1 MRLARRLFA
10 GFALVIT
17 VLAILVVVISGQ
29 RLAGE
34 LTARETEQLRHEAQ
48 LVAAQWAGQPSA
60 DPETLA
66 HTAGAALGHRVTL
79 IAPNGRVIGDSEFAD
94 DALPHLENHSTRP
107 EVIAARATGTG
118 VATRSSASRGDA
130 ELYVAV
136 RAAPG
141 IARVSVSTAQ
151 LGEIVSSARGDVVLA
166 ALIALAAALAL
177 TFAFS
182 RAVTQPIVELRD
194 VARSLAGG
202 DLARRPSLSA
212 PGEVGELGTAMHR
225 MAEQLAARL
234 RELQAEQ
241 GLLSAAIESLHEGL
255 LAVDAQRRVVRLNDS
270 ARRLLRVDRPV
281 PFSVDLLPR
290 DALLR
295 EALGSA
301 LGGEPS
307 GPSETVVHDRTL
319 SITARP
325 LGDGGAVLA
334 LLDLTATRRLES
346 VRRDFVANVSHEL
359 KTPLTVIGGFAETL
373 VTDDLPAEQRTQ
385 FAEAIRANAER
396 MRRIVDDLLDLSRIE
411 SGGWRPNPTPVDVA
425 AVADDIFSAARRA
438 PADHAVTLDIAV
450 DPSAPM
456 VYADPMAVRQV
467 ITNLVDNAVR
477 YTPAGGT
484 VTVFTA
490 RADGGAGTWVG
501 VRDSGIG
508 IAAEHLPRIFE
519 RFYRVD
525 PGRSR
530 DAGGTGLGLAI
541 VRHLVE
547 AHAGRVEAESVR
559 GRGTTVR
566 AFFPAGPAPSADA
579 DAPHDAHPYAVT
591 GP

>member
-17 VLAILVVVISGQ
+17 VLAILVVAISGQ
-29 RLAGE
+29 RLARE
-34 LTARETEQLRHEAQ
+34 LTARETDQLTREAQ
-48 LVAAQWAGQPSA
+48 LVATEWAQLPNA
-60 DPETLA
+60 DAEALA
-66 HTAGAALGHRVTL
+66 HSAGEALGHRVTL
-79 IAPNGRVIGDSEFAD
+79 IAADGRVIGDSEFAD
-94 DALPHLENHSTRP
+94 DALPHLENHETRP
-107 EVIAARATGTG
+107 EVVAAHATGTG
-118 VATRSSASRGDA
+118 VATRASPSRGDT

-136 RAAPG
+136 RSSLG
-141 IARVSVSTAQ
+141 VARVSVSTAQ
-151 LGEIVSSARGDVVLA
+151 LGDIVSSARNDVLLS

-194 VARSLAGG
+194 VARSLAAG

-212 PGEVGELGTAMHR
+212 PGEVGDLGTAMHR

-241 GLLSAAIESLHEGL
+241 DLLAAAIESLHEGL
-255 LAVDAQRRVVRLNDS
+255 LAVDVHRNVVRLNDS
-270 ARRLLRVDRPV
+270 ARRLLRADRPV
-281 PFSVDLLPR
+281 PFSADVLPR

-295 EALGSA
+295 EALAAA
-301 LGGEPS
+301 LAGQPS
-307 GPSETVVHDRTL
+307 GPSETVIQERTL

-334 LLDLTATRRLES
+334 LLDLTATRRLEA

-373 VTDDLPAEQRTQ
+373 VTDDLPAAQRTQ
-385 FAEAIRANAER
+385 FVEAIRVNAER

-411 SGGWRPNPTPVDVA
+411 SGGWRPNPSAVDVA
-425 AVADDIFSAARRA
+425 AMADDIFSAAQRA
-438 PADHAVTLDIAV
+438 RADHAVSLETAI
-450 DPSAPM
+450 DPHAPT
-456 VYADPMAVRQV
+456 VYADPTALRQV
-467 ITNLVDNAVR
+467 LTNLIDNAIR
-477 YTPAGGT
+477 YTPAGGMAA
-484 VTVFTA
+484 VFTA
-490 RADGGAGTWVG
+490 LGDGGAGTWVG

-508 IAAEHLPRIFE
+508 IAPEHLSRIFE

-547 AHAGRVEAESVR
+547 AHAGRVEADSAP

-566 AFFPAGPAPSADA
+566 AFFPAGPAMPSEAGETRD
-579 DAPHDAHPYAVT
+579 PRPYAVT

>member
-10 GFALVIT
+10 GFTLVIT

-29 RLAGE
+29 RLARE

-48 LVAAQWAGQPSA
+48 LVAAQWAEHPSA
-60 DPETLA
+60 DAESLA

-79 IAPNGRVIGDSEFAD
+79 IAPDGRVIGDSEFAD

-118 VATRSSASRGDA
+118 VATRSSPSRGDS

-136 RAAPG
+136 RASGG
-141 IARVSVSTAQ
+141 IARVSVSTAR

-194 VARSLAGG
+194 VARALAGG
-202 DLARRPSLSA
+202 DLARRPSLIA

-255 LAVDAQRRVVRLNDS
+255 LAVDAHRYVVRLNDS

-281 PFSVDLLPR
+281 PFSADLLPR

-295 EALGSA
+295 EALGAA
-301 LGGEPS
+301 LNGEPS

-319 SITARP
+319 SVTARP

-373 VTDDLPAEQRTQ
+373 VTDDLPVDQRTQ

-411 SGGWRPNPTPVDVA
+411 SGGWRPNPAPVDVA
-425 AVADDIFSAARRA
+425 GMADDIFSAARRA
-438 PADHAVTLDIAV
+438 HADHAVALGIEIDAR
-450 DPSAPM
+450 APT
-456 VYADPMAVRQV
+456 VYADATALRQV
-467 ITNLVDNAVR
+467 MTNLVDNAVR

-484 VTVFTA
+484 VTVFTTL
-490 RADGGAGTWVG
+490 ADGGAGTWVG

-508 IAAEHLPRIFE
+508 IAPEHLPRIFE

-547 AHAGRVEAESVR
+547 AHAGRVEAESTP
-559 GRGTTVR
+559 GRGTMVR
-566 AFFPAGPAPSADA
+566 AFFPAGSRAAADA
-579 DAPHDAHPYAVT
+579 DGSHDAHPYAVT

>member
-17 VLAILVVVISGQ
+17 VLAILVVAISGQ
-29 RLAGE
+29 RLARE
-34 LTARETEQLRHEAQ
+34 LTARETDQLTREAQ
-48 LVAAQWAGQPSA
+48 LLATEWAQQPNA
-60 DPETLA
+60 DAEALA
-66 HTAGAALGHRVTL
+66 HTAGGALGHRVTL
-79 IAPNGRVIGDSEFAD
+79 IASDGRVIGDSEFAD
-94 DALPHLENHSTRP
+94 DALPHLENHATRP
-107 EVIAARATGTG
+107 EVAAARAAGTG
-118 VATRSSASRGDA
+118 VATRASPSRGDT

-136 RAAPG
+136 RSALG
-141 IARVSVSTAQ
+141 VARVSVSTAQ
-151 LGEIVSSARGDVVLA
+151 LGDIVSSARNDVLLS

-194 VARSLAGG
+194 VARSLAAG

-212 PGEVGELGTAMHR
+212 TGEVGDLGTAMHR

-241 GLLSAAIESLHEGL
+241 DLLAAAIESLHEGL
-255 LAVDAQRRVVRLNDS
+255 LAVDAHRNVMRLNDS
-270 ARRLLRVDRPV
+270 ARRLLRADRPV
-281 PFSVDLLPR
+281 PFSADLLPR

-295 EALGSA
+295 EALAAA
-301 LGGEPS
+301 LAGQPS
-307 GPSETVVHDRTL
+307 GPSETVIQERTL

-334 LLDLTATRRLES
+334 LLDLTATRRLEA

-373 VTDDLPAEQRTQ
+373 VTDDLPAAQRTQ
-385 FAEAIRANAER
+385 FVEAIRVNAER

-411 SGGWRPNPTPVDVA
+411 SGGWRPNPSAVDVA
-425 AVADDIFSAARRA
+425 AMADDIFSAARRA
-438 PADHAVTLDIAV
+438 RADNAVTLETAV
-450 DPSAPM
+450 DPRAPT
-456 VYADPMAVRQV
+456 VYADPTALRQV
-467 ITNLVDNAVR
+467 LTNLIDNAVR

-484 VTVFTA
+484 VSVFTA
-490 RADGGAGTWVG
+490 LGSGDAGAWVG

-508 IAAEHLPRIFE
+508 IAPEHLSRIFE

-547 AHAGRVEAESVR
+547 AHAGRVEADSAP

-566 AFFPAGPAPSADA
+566 AFFPAGPAMPSEAEM
-579 DAPHDAHPYAVT
+579 HDSRPYAVT

>member
-10 GFALVIT
+10 GFTLVIT

-29 RLAGE
+29 RLARE

-48 LVAAQWAGQPSA
+48 LVAAQWAEQPSA

-79 IAPNGRVIGDSEFAD
+79 IAPDGRVIGDSEFAD

-107 EVIAARATGTG
+107 EVIAARETGTG
-118 VATRSSASRGDA
+118 VATRSSPSRGDS

-136 RAAPG
+136 RAPGG

-255 LAVDAQRRVVRLNDS
+255 LAVDAHRHVVRLNDS
-270 ARRLLRVDRPV
+270 ARRLLRADRPV
-281 PFSVDLLPR
+281 PFSADLLPR

-295 EALGSA
+295 EALGAA
-301 LGGEPS
+301 LNGEPS

-319 SITARP
+319 SVTARP

-373 VTDDLPAEQRTQ
+373 VTDELPAEQRTQ

-411 SGGWRPNPTPVDVA
+411 SGGWRPNPAPVDVA
-425 AVADDIFSAARRA
+425 AMAEDVFSAARRA
-438 PADHAVTLDIAV
+438 HADHAVALGIEIDAR
-450 DPSAPM
+450 APT
-456 VYADPMAVRQV
+456 VYADPTALRQV
-467 ITNLVDNAVR
+467 MTNLLDNAVR
-477 YTPAGGT
+477 YTPPGGT
-484 VTVFTA
+484 VTVFTTL
-490 RADGGAGTWVG
+490 ADGGAGTWVG

-508 IAAEHLPRIFE
+508 IAPEHLPRIFE

-547 AHAGRVEAESVR
+547 AHAGRVEAESAP
-559 GRGTTVR
+559 GRGTMVR
-566 AFFPAGPAPSADA
+566 AFFPADPRAAADA
-579 DAPHDAHPYAVT
+579 DEPHDAHPYAVT

>member
-1 MRLARRLFA
+1 VRLARRLFA

-17 VLAILVVVISGQ
+17 VLAILVVAISGQ
-29 RLAGE
+29 RLARE
-34 LTARETEQLRHEAQ
+34 LTARETDQLTREAQ
-48 LVAAQWAGQPSA
+48 LLATEWAQQPNA
-60 DPETLA
+60 DAEALA
-66 HTAGAALGHRVTL
+66 HTAGGALGHRVTL
-79 IAPNGRVIGDSEFAD
+79 IASDGRVIGDSEFAD
-94 DALPHLENHSTRP
+94 DALPHLENHATRP
-107 EVIAARATGTG
+107 EVAAARAAGTG
-118 VATRSSASRGDA
+118 VATRASPSRGDT

-136 RAAPG
+136 RSALG
-141 IARVSVSTAQ
+141 VARVSVSTAQ
-151 LGEIVSSARGDVVLA
+151 LGDIVSSARNDVLLS

-194 VARSLAGG
+194 VARSLAAG

-212 PGEVGELGTAMHR
+212 TGEVGDLGTAMHR

-241 GLLSAAIESLHEGL
+241 DLLAAAIESLHEGL
-255 LAVDAQRRVVRLNDS
+255 LAVDAHRNVMRLNDS
-270 ARRLLRVDRPV
+270 ARRLLRADRPV
-281 PFSVDLLPR
+281 PFSADLLPR

-295 EALGSA
+295 EALAAA
-301 LGGEPS
+301 LAGQPS
-307 GPSETVVHDRTL
+307 GPSETVIQERTL

-334 LLDLTATRRLES
+334 LLDLTATRRLEA

-373 VTDDLPAEQRTQ
+373 VTDDLPAAQRTQ
-385 FAEAIRANAER
+385 FVEAIRVNAER

-411 SGGWRPNPTPVDVA
+411 SGGWRPNPSAVDVA
-425 AVADDIFSAARRA
+425 AMADDIFSAARRA
-438 PADHAVTLDIAV
+438 RADNAVTLETAV
-450 DPSAPM
+450 DPRAPT
-456 VYADPMAVRQV
+456 VYADPTALRQV
-467 ITNLVDNAVR
+467 LTNLIDNAVR

-484 VTVFTA
+484 VSVFTA
-490 RADGGAGTWVG
+490 LGSGDAGAWVG

-508 IAAEHLPRIFE
+508 IAPEHLSRIFE

-547 AHAGRVEAESVR
+547 AHAGRVEADSAP

-566 AFFPAGPAPSADA
+566 AFFPAGPAMPSEAEM
-579 DAPHDAHPYAVT
+579 HDSRPYAVT

>member
-1 MRLARRLFA
+1 LFA
-10 GFALVIT
+10 GFTLVIT

-29 RLAGE
+29 RLARE

-48 LVAAQWAGQPSA
+48 LVAAQWAEHPSA
-60 DPETLA
+60 DAESLA

-79 IAPNGRVIGDSEFAD
+79 IAPDGRVIGDSEFAD

-118 VATRSSASRGDA
+118 VATRSSPSRGDS

-136 RAAPG
+136 RASGG
-141 IARVSVSTAQ
+141 IARVSVSTAR

-202 DLARRPSLSA
+202 DLARRPSLIA

-255 LAVDAQRRVVRLNDS
+255 LAVDAHRYVVRLNDS

-281 PFSVDLLPR
+281 PFSADLLPR

-295 EALGSA
+295 EALGAA
-301 LGGEPS
+301 LNGEPS

-319 SITARP
+319 SVTARP

-373 VTDDLPAEQRTQ
+373 VTDDLPVDQRTQ

-411 SGGWRPNPTPVDVA
+411 SGGWRPNPAPVDVA
-425 AVADDIFSAARRA
+425 GMADDIFSAARRA
-438 PADHAVTLDIAV
+438 HADHAVALGIEIDAR
-450 DPSAPM
+450 APT
-456 VYADPMAVRQV
+456 VYADATALRQV
-467 ITNLVDNAVR
+467 MTNLVDNAVR
-477 YTPAGGT
+477 YTPPGGT
-484 VTVFTA
+484 VTVFTTL
-490 RADGGAGTWVG
+490 ADGGAGTWVG

-508 IAAEHLPRIFE
+508 IAPEHLPRIFE

-547 AHAGRVEAESVR
+547 AHAGRVEAESAP
-559 GRGTTVR
+559 GRGTMVR
-566 AFFPAGPAPSADA
+566 AFFPAGSRAAADA
-579 DAPHDAHPYAVT
+579 DGSHDAHPYAVT